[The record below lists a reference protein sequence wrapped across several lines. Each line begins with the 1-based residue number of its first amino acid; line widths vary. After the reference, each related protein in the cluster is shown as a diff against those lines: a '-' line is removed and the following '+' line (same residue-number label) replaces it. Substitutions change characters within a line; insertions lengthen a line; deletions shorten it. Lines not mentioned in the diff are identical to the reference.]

1 MDFLQQLKLDVESEI
16 LRIAQSYIPQI
27 NLILTVPGI
36 KEPMTAIRII
46 AEIGT
51 DMSVF
56 ETAKHL
62 TSWAGLTPQNNESA
76 GKKKTTRIAKSGV
89 YIKPLP
95 VQIALA
101 ASRSNKYPEIKAK
114 HLSLKKR
121 RGGKKATI
129 AFARRLLT
137 AIFHMLR
144 NGENYNPF
152 LYVKEELPPV
162 SRQITPQQA
171 FALVAKMGFVLI
183 APSPQSA

>member
-101 ASRSNKYPEIKAK
+101 ASAATSIPKSRLSIYPSRKGAAGK
-114 HLSLKKR
+114 RLPSL
-121 RGGKKATI
+121 
-129 AFARRLLT
+129 LQ
-137 AIFHMLR
+137 
-144 NGENYNPF
+144 E
-152 LYVKEELPPV
+152 
-162 SRQITPQQA
+162 
-171 FALVAKMGFVLI
+171 GF
-183 APSPQSA
+183 

>member
-1 MDFLQQLKLDVESEI
+1 
-16 LRIAQSYIPQI
+16 
-27 NLILTVPGI
+27 
-36 KEPMTAIRII
+36 MTAIRII

-56 ETAKHL
+56 ETTKHL

-121 RGGKKATI
+121 RGGKKAAI

-152 LYVKEELPPV
+152 LYVKEELPLYLAKLHRNKLLPWLPRWALSLLRLRLNLLNPLPTPLFGCLQRLV
-162 SRQITPQQA
+162 SHT
-171 FALVAKMGFVLI
+171 VLG
-183 APSPQSA
+183 SL